1 VETRSVTRD
10 GDDYAD
16 GHARGLRRHRCNT
29 YDSPGPGHS
38 DDRHGSPDRNDGNGR
53 RYAHHSGGSGNGG
66 ANGGGTG
73 NSGTAGSST
82 GSNTTR
88 PGPRQ
93 RRRLMKEILSMQDIV
108 KCYYVGE
115 TGQTV
120 LDHVNLQVREGEF
133 VSVLG
138 PSGSGKSTLMN
149 IIGCLDVATSGRY
162 ILDGQNVEELD
173 ERELARI
180 RNREIGFVFQSFQL
194 LPRLNALENVE
205 LPMIYSQIPPS
216 EREKKA
222 AAILE
227 RVGLEDKL
235 KSYPNQLS
243 GGQQQRVAIAR
254 SVVTEPAI
262 LLADE
267 PTGALDQKSGL
278 QIMSL
283 FEELNSEGRTIIMI
297 THDINIAK
305 HAGRIVNI
313 LDGRLSE
320 GELS

>member
-1 VETRSVTRD
+1 
-10 GDDYAD
+10 
-16 GHARGLRRHRCNT
+16 
-29 YDSPGPGHS
+29 
-38 DDRHGSPDRNDGNGR
+38 
-53 RYAHHSGGSGNGG
+53 
-66 ANGGGTG
+66 
-73 NSGTAGSST
+73 
-82 GSNTTR
+82 
-88 PGPRQ
+88 
-93 RRRLMKEILSMQDIV
+93 MKDILSMRDIV
-108 KCYYVGE
+108 KCYYAGE
-115 TGQTV
+115 AEQMA

-162 ILDGQNVEELD
+162 ILDGQDVEDLD

-205 LPMIYSQIPPS
+205 LPMIYSQVPPAQ
-216 EREKKA
+216 REKKA
-222 AAILE
+222 ADILE
-227 RVGLEDKL
+227 RVGLADKL
-235 KSYPNQLS
+235 MSYPNQLS